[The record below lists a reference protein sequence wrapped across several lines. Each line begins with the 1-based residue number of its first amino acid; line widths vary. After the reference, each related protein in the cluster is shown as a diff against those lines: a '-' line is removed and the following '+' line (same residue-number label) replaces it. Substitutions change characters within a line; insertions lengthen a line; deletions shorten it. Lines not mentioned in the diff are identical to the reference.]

1 MQLKSS
7 GTYGHWSRTLFYRF
21 LPDLWLIFFHSC
33 NSFTYVANKKT
44 PFVVTPDEGSQMI
57 GGELKR
63 GRHLLVTVGR
73 YAVVAAVACVL
84 LILLYQTRHLYQQY
98 VRLEKIKS
106 NNFEVRYKRIFLW
119 AKAFI
124 LFILKNT
131 AIISYRKYG
140 DRSIVRCD
148 THVTSIELSVLS

>member
-1 MQLKSS
+1 M
-7 GTYGHWSRTLFYRF
+7 
-21 LPDLWLIFFHSC
+21 
-33 NSFTYVANKKT
+33 
-44 PFVVTPDEGSQMI
+44 VTPDEGSQMI

-106 NNFEVRYKRIFLW
+106 NNFEVRYKRIFL
-119 AKAFI
+119 
-124 LFILKNT
+124 
-131 AIISYRKYG
+131 
-140 DRSIVRCD
+140 
-148 THVTSIELSVLS
+148 

>member
-1 MQLKSS
+1 MQP
-7 GTYGHWSRTLFYRF
+7 FYVK
-21 LPDLWLIFFHSC
+21 PKAKACS
-33 NSFTYVANKKT
+33 KQKT
-44 PFVVTPDEGSQMI
+44 PFVVTDKGSQMI

-106 NNFEVRYKRIFLW
+106 NNFEVRYKRIFL
-119 AKAFI
+119 
-124 LFILKNT
+124 
-131 AIISYRKYG
+131 
-140 DRSIVRCD
+140 
-148 THVTSIELSVLS
+148 